1 MDILQSQRVAVTA
14 RYRDAG
20 FTRFG
25 VYSDDLQDELIIAV
39 ANKHSVFEIDWKNF
53 NKPTLINKYSLMANS
68 YVKQVFLNDKY
79 LVVQSTA
86 MGSNATNPEFEVD
99 YTWVFSKGSR
109 TYLNAYHVINHN
121 SSVV

>member
-1 MDILQSQRVAVTA
+1 MDAEIYMDDIFLLDYDTGLYRLDILQSQRVSVTA

-53 NKPTLINKYSLMANS
+53 NKPILINKYSLMANS
-68 YVKQVFLNDKY
+68 DVKQVFLNDRY

-86 MGSNATNPEFEVD
+86 MGSNATNPQF
-99 YTWVFSKGSR
+99 
-109 TYLNAYHVINHN
+109 
-121 SSVV
+121 